1 MQSIREKYKEAVP
14 KIMKEFGF
22 KSPMAVPRVLKVVVN
37 VGTGKMRD
45 KKEAIE
51 SVEKYL
57 TQIAGQKVSPR
68 PAKKAVASFKSR
80 EGMIVGYK
88 ATLRGD
94 RMWDFLNRLVRL
106 AIPRI
111 RDFRGISLK
120 SIDRGGNLTLGIR
133 EHIVFPEMIGEDVR
147 NIFGLE
153 VTVVTSAKS
162 KDEAVHLF
170 KSLGF
175 PLQKNG

>member
-1 MQSIREKYKEAVP
+1 MQNLKEKYKEIVP
-14 KIMKEFGF
+14 KMMKEFE
-22 KSPMAVPRVLKVVVN
+22 KSSPMAVPCVLKVVIN

-68 PAKKAVASFKSR
+68 PTKKAVASFKSR

-94 RMWDFLNRLVRL
+94 RMWDFLNRLVHL

-120 SIDRGGNLTLGIR
+120 SIDQGGNLTLGIR

-153 VTVVTSAKS
+153 VTVVTSAKN
-162 KDEAVHLF
+162 KEEAVRLF
-170 KSLGF
+170 RALGF
-175 PLQKNG
+175 PLQR